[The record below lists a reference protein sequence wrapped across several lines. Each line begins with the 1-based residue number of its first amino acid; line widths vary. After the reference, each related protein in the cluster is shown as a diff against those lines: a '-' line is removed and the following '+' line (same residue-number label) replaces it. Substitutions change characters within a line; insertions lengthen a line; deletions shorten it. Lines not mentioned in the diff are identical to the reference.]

1 MCITPLHDR
10 INLNLV
16 GAPNCRGPLVLEL
29 TLTTVRYA
37 TGAVYL
43 CEMKNL
49 QNTHT
54 LVYEEFLNGNFVVK
68 RSQLKFSY

>member
-1 MCITPLHDR
+1 MAHT
-10 INLNLV
+10 N
-16 GAPNCRGPLVLEL
+16 
-29 TLTTVRYA
+29 YA
-37 TGAVYL
+37 RWGAVYL

-68 RSQLKFSY
+68 RSQLKFNQIPLDQATE